1 MSTIRYLA
9 PFVLLSVLLTSVDA
23 QTPPIDYSRRDGA
36 ADARAALASR
46 QPVQIYTYEYAGRL
60 AVDLAPGIVEC
71 SGSGRP
77 GQIEP
82 RVFVSLPEAD
92 FQQGVDDPNDRL
104 AVAAKLYA
112 GRFNRVMA
120 VQRTAELQRRCPSVA
135 LDPRWPEDERKLEA
149 DLKRLQAGAARG
161 R

>member
-1 MSTIRYLA
+1 M
-9 PFVLLSVLLTSVDA
+9 
-23 QTPPIDYSRRDGA
+23 DYSRRDGA

-46 QPVQIYTYEYAGRL
+46 KPVQIYTYEFAGRL
-60 AVDLAPGIVEC
+60 AVDLAPGIVGC
-71 SGSGRP
+71 SGGRP
-77 GQIEP
+77 GQVEP

-92 FQQGVDDPNDRL
+92 FQQGVDPNDRL

-112 GRFNRVMA
+112 GRFNRVMV

-135 LDPRWPEDERKLEA
+135 LDPRWPEDERKLKAE
-149 DLKRLQAGAARG
+149 LKRLQADVPKVRVWTP